1 MQARELMQDQ
11 ALAGSLPAPL
21 TPQEYLLKYGGDYE
35 KAIEASKRTNSTV
48 NRMIDDMRCNTGN

>member
-1 MQARELMQDQ
+1 MQDQ